1 MRTRNLGVILT
12 ASLAG
17 LLFGFDT
24 VVISGVTQSLAH
36 VFHIQ
41 PGGFWYGFSVAS
53 ALLGTFIGAMF
64 AGVPGDRLGSRD
76 SLKIVGFMYVASA
89 LGCALCWNIESFYV
103 CRFIGG
109 LAIGASSVLAP
120 VYISELAPAGRRGT
134 LTGLFQFNIVFAILM
149 YTIPQSP
156 RWLALRGRL
165 DEARDSLRRVG
176 ISDTEGMLAEF
187 ARANELAKRNA
198 GERLFVAAHRKP
210 IVLAIL
216 LAMFNQLSGIN
227 AILYY
232 LNDIFAA
239 AGFQGTAGS
248 WPPVIVAAA
257 NLLATIV
264 ALSVIDRFGRR
275 KLLLVGA
282 IGTAAA
288 LAAAAVIFNTGQGK
302 EYLLYVLI
310 VFIAFFAFSQ
320 GAVIWVYL
328 AEIFPTPVRA
338 RGQALGS
345 ATHWGMN
352 ALIAQVFPMVAATT
366 QGLPFAFFS
375 ACMLLQF
382 FVVLAIF
389 PETRRVELESMDRAL
404 QKDGAPS

>member
-1 MRTRNLGVILT
+1 
-12 ASLAG
+12 
-17 LLFGFDT
+17 
-24 VVISGVTQSLAH
+24 
-36 VFHIQ
+36 
-41 PGGFWYGFSVAS
+41 
-53 ALLGTFIGAMF
+53 
-64 AGVPGDRLGSRD
+64 
-76 SLKIVGFMYVASA
+76 
-89 LGCALCWNIESFYV
+89 
-103 CRFIGG
+103 
-109 LAIGASSVLAP
+109 
-120 VYISELAPAGRRGT
+120 
-134 LTGLFQFNIVFAILM
+134 LFQFNIVFGILLAYASNLMVDSLAAGADWWRVKLGIAAAPAILFAVLM

-165 DEARDSLRRVG
+165 DEARASLRRVG
-176 ISDTEGMLAEF
+176 ITDTEGMLAEF
-187 ARANELAKRNA
+187 ARASELARRSA

-239 AGFQGTAGS
+239 AGFQGTATS

-257 NLLATIV
+257 NLLATII

-282 IGTAAA
+282 VGTAAA

-302 EYLLYVLI
+302 EYLLLVLI

-404 QKDGAPS
+404 QKNGARP